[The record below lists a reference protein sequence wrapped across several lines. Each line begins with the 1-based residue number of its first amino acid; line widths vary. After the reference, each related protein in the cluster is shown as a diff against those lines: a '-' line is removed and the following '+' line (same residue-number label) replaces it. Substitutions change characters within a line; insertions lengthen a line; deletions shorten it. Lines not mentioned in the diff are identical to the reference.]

1 MEKTEH
7 INYWIESAISDLDVA
22 ETLLITGKN
31 LWCLF
36 ISHLIIE
43 KALKAYYVK
52 NNDETPPKIHNLVNL
67 AMKSKVNLSENQL
80 ILLDR
85 LNVFQISARYPDYK
99 NKINSI
105 CTDDFTN
112 NIFKQTKELFG
123 WLISQ
128 LK

>member
-7 INYWIESAISDLDVA
+7 INYWIDSAMFDLDVA
-22 ETLLITGKN
+22 ETLLIARKN

-67 AMKSKVNLSENQL
+67 A
-80 ILLDR
+80 I
-85 LNVFQISARYPDYK
+85 
-99 NKINSI
+99 
-105 CTDDFTN
+105 
-112 NIFKQTKELFG
+112 
-123 WLISQ
+123 
-128 LK
+128 